1 MTFSMEIMKS
11 NTDEWYTPRE
21 CVELIVPYL
30 LRGGYKKILC
40 PFDKEDSQYVKV
52 LTEYGFDVTYGH
64 IDTGADFFK
73 RTDLK
78 EHDAI
83 ISNPP
88 FSKREAI
95 LETLFKHR
103 VPFGIILNMNGLF
116 GSKARWKLFKDNE
129 FELLIPSGR
138 MKFYNENC
146 KGKSPQF
153 QSVYVCQGIIG
164 KQIEFV
170 ELYQDRQIRM
180 F

>member
-1 MTFSMEIMKS
+1 MYRCNNCGAEFEQPRMMVESHGEKLGHCPNCLDIDY
-11 NTDEWYTPRE
+11 TDIETLHCDACEDGY
-21 CVELIVPYL
+21 VE
-30 LRGGYKKILC
+30 YKGERWC
-40 PFDKEDSQYVKV
+40 
-52 LTEYGFDVTYGH
+52 
-64 IDTGADFFK
+64 ADFFK

-95 LETLFKHR
+95 LETLFKHH

-116 GSKARWKLFKDNE
+116 DSKARWKLFKDNE

-146 KGKSPQF
+146 KGNSPNF

-164 KQIEFV
+164 KQIEFA
-170 ELYQDRQIRM
+170 ELYQDRQIKM
-180 F
+180 FNDN